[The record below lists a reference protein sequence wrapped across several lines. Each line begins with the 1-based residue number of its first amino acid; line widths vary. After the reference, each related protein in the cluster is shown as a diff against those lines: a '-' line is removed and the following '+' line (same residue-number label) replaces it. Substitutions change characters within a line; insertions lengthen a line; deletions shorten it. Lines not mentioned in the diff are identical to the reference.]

1 MSARRFIQ
9 RCACGAASLVRRSSR
24 CARQVGK
31 WTAALG
37 SRKFMGGDRP
47 NLAGTPADM
56 RVCVTASNASGLAD
70 IAFFGVL
77 RAVHDFDTFKDV
89 MANTTLQP
97 WCDSNDALMQRV
109 QLKPACLRYL
119 RMEEEVGASSRVA
132 SEV

>member
-1 MSARRFIQ
+1 MLA
-9 RCACGAASLVRRSSR
+9 CAC
-24 CARQVGK
+24 
-31 WTAALG
+31 
-37 SRKFMGGDRP
+37 
-47 NLAGTPADM
+47 LAVSDVSA
-56 RVCVTASNASGLAD
+56 LAD

-109 QLKPACLRYL
+109 QLRPAYRRYS
-119 RMEEEVGASSRVA
+119 RMEEEVGASSRIA

>member
-1 MSARRFIQ
+1 M
-9 RCACGAASLVRRSSR
+9 
-24 CARQVGK
+24 
-31 WTAALG
+31 
-37 SRKFMGGDRP
+37 
-47 NLAGTPADM
+47 
-56 RVCVTASNASGLAD
+56 LAD

-97 WCDSNDALMQRV
+97 WCGSSDALMQRV
-109 QLKPACLRYL
+109 ELSLAWRRYS